1 VQNYGTL
8 QAQSTLVK
16 KIAVLGAGRSAGPLI
31 EYLATHPDSSAW
43 TVSVYDQ
50 DAETLARKTA
60 SFPNITVASGD
71 LRSDELLDQIV
82 SAHDVVVSMLPAFM
96 HMPVALRCVRM
107 AKHLVTASYISPEM
121 QALDAEVKAKGLVF
135 VNECGV
141 DPGIDHMS
149 TMELLNRLR
158 GEGAEVTSYESF
170 CGGIL
175 APESPSNPWSYK
187 FTWNPRNVVLAGA
200 GGAVHFVQEGN
211 FKHIPY
217 HQVFR
222 RTEFL
227 DIPGYGRFEGYANR
241 DSLKYQSAY
250 GLDGVGTMY
259 RGTLR
264 RPGFCRAWDVFV
276 QLGAT
281 DDSYPLERVDQM
293 THREFLNTFLA
304 YHPTDS
310 VELKLMHYLSISQD
324 SDLMEKLSWLGLF
337 SSEPVG
343 LSEGTPA
350 QVLQHILMKKWTM
363 TNDDVDMLAM
373 IHRIEYALDGQ
384 RHELQSSLIAKGKS
398 SEVTAMSYTVGW
410 PVAMATR
417 LAALDLIPE
426 RGVLMPTI
434 PSLYQPILAELGSRG
449 IRFDE
454 RVYKL

>member
-1 VQNYGTL
+1 
-8 QAQSTLVK
+8 VK

-31 EYLATHPDSSAW
+31 EYLATHPDSSSW

-60 SFPNITVASGD
+60 SFRNVSVESGD
-71 LRSDELLDQIV
+71 LRSTELLDRIV

-96 HMPVALRCVRM
+96 HLPVAERCVRFGR
-107 AKHLVTASYISPEM
+107 HLVTASYISPEM
-121 QALDAEVKAKGLVF
+121 QALDAEVRAKGLVF

-149 TMELLNRLR
+149 TMELLHRLR
-158 GEGAEVTSYESF
+158 REGAQVTSYESF

-200 GGAVHFVQEGN
+200 GGAVHFVQEGQ

-217 HQVFR
+217 HEVFR

-227 DIPGYGRFEGYANR
+227 DIPGYGRFEAYANR

-250 GLDGVGTMY
+250 GLEGIGTMY

-264 RPGFCRAWDVFV
+264 RPGFCRAWDVLV
-276 QLGAT
+276 KLGAT
-281 DDSYPLERVDQM
+281 DDSYPLEHVDAM
-293 THREFLNTFLA
+293 THRDFLNTFLA
-304 YHPTDS
+304 YRPTDS
-310 VELKLMHYLSISQD
+310 VELKLMHYLNISQD
-324 SDLMEKLSWLGLF
+324 SDVMERLEWLGLF
-337 SSEPVG
+337 ADEPVG

-350 QVLQHILMKKWTM
+350 QVLQQILMKKWTM
-363 TNDDVDMLAM
+363 TDADVDMLAM
-373 IHRIEYALDGQ
+373 IHRIEYTQNGQ
-384 RHELQSSLIAKGKS
+384 RHRLQSSLVAKGVS
-398 SEVTAMSYTVGW
+398 ADVTAMSYTVGW

-417 LAALDLIPE
+417 LVALDLIPE
-426 RGVLMPTI
+426 RGVLMPNI
-434 PSLYQPILAELGSRG
+434 PSLYEPILAELGGRG

-454 RVYKL
+454 RDQRL

>member
-1 VQNYGTL
+1 
-8 QAQSTLVK
+8 VK

-31 EYLATHPDSSAW
+31 EYLATHPDSSSW

-60 SFPNITVASGD
+60 SFRNVSVESGD
-71 LRSDELLDQIV
+71 LRSTELLDRIV

-96 HMPVALRCVRM
+96 HLPVAERCVRFGR
-107 AKHLVTASYISPEM
+107 HLVTASYISPEM
-121 QALDAEVKAKGLVF
+121 QALDAEVRAKGLVF

-149 TMELLNRLR
+149 TMELLHRLR
-158 GEGAEVTSYESF
+158 REGAQVTSYESF

-175 APESPSNPWSYK
+175 APESPANPWSYK

-200 GGAVHFVQEGN
+200 GGAVHFVQEGQ

-217 HQVFR
+217 HEVFR

-227 DIPGYGRFEGYANR
+227 DIPGYGRFEAYANR

-250 GLDGVGTMY
+250 GLEGIGTMY

-264 RPGFCRAWDVFV
+264 RPGFCRAWDVLV
-276 QLGAT
+276 KLGAT
-281 DDSYPLERVDQM
+281 DDSYPLEHVDAM
-293 THREFLNTFLA
+293 THRDFLNTFLA
-304 YHPTDS
+304 YRPTDS
-310 VELKLMHYLSISQD
+310 VELKLMHYLNISQD
-324 SDLMEKLSWLGLF
+324 SDVMERLEWLGLF
-337 SSEPVG
+337 ADEPVG

-350 QVLQHILMKKWTM
+350 QVLQQILMKKWTM
-363 TNDDVDMLAM
+363 TDADVDMLAM
-373 IHRIEYALDGQ
+373 IHRIEYTQNGQ
-384 RHELQSSLIAKGKS
+384 RHRLQSSLVAKGVS
-398 SEVTAMSYTVGW
+398 ADVTAMSYTVGW

-417 LAALDLIPE
+417 LVALDLIPE
-426 RGVLMPTI
+426 RGVLMPNI
-434 PSLYQPILAELGSRG
+434 PSLYEPILGELGGRG

-454 RVYKL
+454 RDQRL

>member
-1 VQNYGTL
+1 
-8 QAQSTLVK
+8 VK

-31 EYLATHPDSSAW
+31 EYLATHPDSSSW

-60 SFPNITVASGD
+60 SFRNVSVESGD
-71 LRSDELLDQIV
+71 LRSTELLDRIV

-96 HMPVALRCVRM
+96 HLPVAERCVRFGR
-107 AKHLVTASYISPEM
+107 HLVTASYISPEM
-121 QALDAEVKAKGLVF
+121 QALDAEVRAKGLVF

-149 TMELLNRLR
+149 TMELLHRLR
-158 GEGAEVTSYESF
+158 REGALVTSYESF

-175 APESPSNPWSYK
+175 APESPANPWSYK

-200 GGAVHFVQEGN
+200 GGAVHFVQEGQ

-217 HQVFR
+217 HEVFR

-227 DIPGYGRFEGYANR
+227 DIPGYGRFEAYANR

-250 GLDGVGTMY
+250 GLEGIGTMY

-264 RPGFCRAWDVFV
+264 RPGFCRAWDVLV
-276 QLGAT
+276 KLGAT
-281 DDSYPLERVDQM
+281 DDSYPLEHVDAM
-293 THREFLNTFLA
+293 THRDFLNTFLA
-304 YHPTDS
+304 YRPTDS
-310 VELKLMHYLSISQD
+310 VELKLMHYLNISQD
-324 SDLMEKLSWLGLF
+324 SDVMERLEWLGLF
-337 SSEPVG
+337 ADEPVG

-350 QVLQHILMKKWTM
+350 QVLQQILMKKWTM
-363 TNDDVDMLAM
+363 TDADVDMLAM
-373 IHRIEYALDGQ
+373 IHRIEYTQNGQ
-384 RHELQSSLIAKGKS
+384 RHRLQSSLVAKGVS
-398 SEVTAMSYTVGW
+398 ADVTAMSYTVGW

-417 LAALDLIPE
+417 LVALDLIPE
-426 RGVLMPTI
+426 RGVLMPNI
-434 PSLYQPILAELGSRG
+434 PSLYEPILAELGGRG

-454 RVYKL
+454 RDQRL

>member
-1 VQNYGTL
+1 M
-8 QAQSTLVK
+8 TLVK

-31 EYLATHPDSSAW
+31 EYLATHPDSSSW

-60 SFPNITVASGD
+60 SFRNVSVESGD
-71 LRSDELLDQIV
+71 LRSTELLDRIV

-96 HMPVALRCVRM
+96 HLPVAERCVRFGR
-107 AKHLVTASYISPEM
+107 HLVTASYISPEM
-121 QALDAEVKAKGLVF
+121 QALDAEVRAKGLVF

-149 TMELLNRLR
+149 TMELLHRLR
-158 GEGAEVTSYESF
+158 REGALVTSYESF

-175 APESPSNPWSYK
+175 APESPANPWSYK

-200 GGAVHFVQEGN
+200 GGAVHFVQEGQ

-217 HQVFR
+217 HEVFR

-227 DIPGYGRFEGYANR
+227 DIPGYGRFEAYANR

-250 GLDGVGTMY
+250 GLEGIGTMY

-264 RPGFCRAWDVFV
+264 RPGFCRAWDVLV
-276 QLGAT
+276 KLGAT
-281 DDSYPLERVDQM
+281 DDSYPLEHVDAM
-293 THREFLNTFLA
+293 THRDFLNTFLA
-304 YHPTDS
+304 YRPTDS
-310 VELKLMHYLSISQD
+310 VELKLMHYLNISQD
-324 SDLMEKLSWLGLF
+324 SDVMERLEWLGLF
-337 SSEPVG
+337 ADEPVG

-350 QVLQHILMKKWTM
+350 QVLQQILMKKWTM
-363 TNDDVDMLAM
+363 TDADVDMLAM
-373 IHRIEYALDGQ
+373 IHRIEYTQNGQ
-384 RHELQSSLIAKGKS
+384 RHRLQSSLVAKGVS
-398 SEVTAMSYTVGW
+398 ADVTAMSYTVGW

-417 LAALDLIPE
+417 LVALDLIPE
-426 RGVLMPTI
+426 RGVLMPNI
-434 PSLYQPILAELGSRG
+434 PSLYEPILAELGGRG

-454 RVYKL
+454 RDQRL

>member
-1 VQNYGTL
+1 L
-8 QAQSTLVK
+8 TLVK

-31 EYLATHPDSSAW
+31 EYLATHPDSSSW

-60 SFPNITVASGD
+60 SFRNVSVESGD
-71 LRSDELLDQIV
+71 LRSTELLDRIV

-96 HMPVALRCVRM
+96 HLPVAERCVRFGR
-107 AKHLVTASYISPEM
+107 HLVTASYISPEM
-121 QALDAEVKAKGLVF
+121 QALDAEVRAKGLVF

-149 TMELLNRLR
+149 TMELLHRLR
-158 GEGAEVTSYESF
+158 REGALVTSYESF

-175 APESPSNPWSYK
+175 APESPANPWSYK

-200 GGAVHFVQEGN
+200 GGAVHFVQEGQ

-217 HQVFR
+217 HEVFR

-227 DIPGYGRFEGYANR
+227 DIPGYGRFEAYANR

-250 GLDGVGTMY
+250 GLEGIGTMY

-264 RPGFCRAWDVFV
+264 RPGFCRAWDVLV
-276 QLGAT
+276 KLGAT
-281 DDSYPLERVDQM
+281 DDSYPLEHVDAM
-293 THREFLNTFLA
+293 THRDFLNTFLA
-304 YHPTDS
+304 YRPTDS
-310 VELKLMHYLSISQD
+310 VELKLMHYLNISQD
-324 SDLMEKLSWLGLF
+324 SDVMERLEWLGLF
-337 SSEPVG
+337 ADEPVG

-350 QVLQHILMKKWTM
+350 QVLQQILMKKWTM
-363 TNDDVDMLAM
+363 TDADVDMLAM
-373 IHRIEYALDGQ
+373 IHRIEYTQNGQ
-384 RHELQSSLIAKGKS
+384 RHRLQSSLVAKGVS
-398 SEVTAMSYTVGW
+398 ADVTAMSYTVGW

-417 LAALDLIPE
+417 LVALDLIPE
-426 RGVLMPTI
+426 RGVLMPNI
-434 PSLYQPILAELGSRG
+434 PSLYEPILAELGGRG

-454 RVYKL
+454 RDQRL

>member
-1 VQNYGTL
+1 M
-8 QAQSTLVK
+8 K

-31 EYLATHPDSSAW
+31 EYLATHPDSSSW

-60 SFPNITVASGD
+60 SFRNVSVESGD
-71 LRSDELLDQIV
+71 LRSTELLDRIV

-96 HMPVALRCVRM
+96 HLPVAERCVRFGRN
-107 AKHLVTASYISPEM
+107 LVTASYISPEM
-121 QALDAEVKAKGLVF
+121 QALDAEVRAKGLVF

-149 TMELLNRLR
+149 TMELLHRLR
-158 GEGAEVTSYESF
+158 REGAQVTSYESF

-175 APESPSNPWSYK
+175 APESPANPWSYK

-200 GGAVHFVQEGN
+200 GGAVHFVQEGQ

-217 HQVFR
+217 HEVFR

-227 DIPGYGRFEGYANR
+227 DIPGYGRFEAYANR

-250 GLDGVGTMY
+250 GLEGIGTMY

-264 RPGFCRAWDVFV
+264 RPGFCRAWDVLV
-276 QLGAT
+276 KLGAT
-281 DDSYPLERVDQM
+281 DDSYPLEHVDAM
-293 THREFLNTFLA
+293 THRDFLNTFLA
-304 YHPTDS
+304 YRPTDS
-310 VELKLMHYLSISQD
+310 VELKLMHYLNISQD
-324 SDLMEKLSWLGLF
+324 SDVMERLEWLGLF
-337 SSEPVG
+337 ADEPVG

-350 QVLQHILMKKWTM
+350 QVLQQILMKKWTM
-363 TNDDVDMLAM
+363 TDADVDMLAM
-373 IHRIEYALDGQ
+373 IHRIEYTQNGQ
-384 RHELQSSLIAKGKS
+384 RHRLQSSLVAKGVS
-398 SEVTAMSYTVGW
+398 ADVTAMSYTVGW

-417 LAALDLIPE
+417 LVALDLIPE
-426 RGVLMPTI
+426 RGVLMPNI
-434 PSLYQPILAELGSRG
+434 PSLYEPILAELGGRG

-454 RVYKL
+454 RDQRL

>member
-1 VQNYGTL
+1 M
-8 QAQSTLVK
+8 K

-31 EYLATHPDSSAW
+31 EYLATHPDSSSW

-60 SFPNITVASGD
+60 SFRNVSVESGD
-71 LRSDELLDQIV
+71 LRSTELLDRIV

-96 HMPVALRCVRM
+96 HLPVAERCVRFGR
-107 AKHLVTASYISPEM
+107 HLVTASYISPEM
-121 QALDAEVKAKGLVF
+121 QALDAEVRAKGLVF

-149 TMELLNRLR
+149 TMELLHRLR
-158 GEGAEVTSYESF
+158 REGAQLTSYESF

-175 APESPSNPWSYK
+175 APESPANPWSYK

-200 GGAVHFVQEGN
+200 GGAVHFVQEGQ

-217 HQVFR
+217 HEVFR

-227 DIPGYGRFEGYANR
+227 DIPGYGRFEAYANR

-250 GLDGVGTMY
+250 GLEGIGTMY

-264 RPGFCRAWDVFV
+264 RPGFCRAWDVLV
-276 QLGAT
+276 KLGAT
-281 DDSYPLERVDQM
+281 DDSYPLEHVDAM
-293 THREFLNTFLA
+293 THRDFLNTFLA
-304 YHPTDS
+304 YRPTDS
-310 VELKLMHYLSISQD
+310 VELKLMHYLNISQD
-324 SDLMEKLSWLGLF
+324 SDVMERLEWLGLF
-337 SSEPVG
+337 ADEPVG

-350 QVLQHILMKKWTM
+350 QVLQQILMKKWTM
-363 TNDDVDMLAM
+363 TDADVDMLAM
-373 IHRIEYALDGQ
+373 IHRIEYTQNGQ
-384 RHELQSSLIAKGKS
+384 RHRLQSSLVAKGVS
-398 SEVTAMSYTVGW
+398 ADVTAMSYTVGW

-417 LAALDLIPE
+417 LVALDLIPE
-426 RGVLMPTI
+426 RGVLMPNI
-434 PSLYQPILAELGSRG
+434 PSLYEPILAELGGRG

-454 RVYKL
+454 RDQRL

>member
-1 VQNYGTL
+1 
-8 QAQSTLVK
+8 VK

-31 EYLATHPDSSAW
+31 EYLATHPDSSSW

-60 SFPNITVASGD
+60 SFRNVSVESGD
-71 LRSDELLDQIV
+71 LRSTELLDRIV

-96 HMPVALRCVRM
+96 HLPVAERCVRFGR
-107 AKHLVTASYISPEM
+107 HLVTASYISPEM
-121 QALDAEVKAKGLVF
+121 QALDAEVRAKGLVF

-149 TMELLNRLR
+149 TMELLHRLR
-158 GEGAEVTSYESF
+158 REGAQVMSYESF

-175 APESPSNPWSYK
+175 APESPANPWSYK

-200 GGAVHFVQEGN
+200 GGAVHFVQEGQ

-217 HQVFR
+217 HEVFR

-227 DIPGYGRFEGYANR
+227 DIPGYGRFEAYANR

-250 GLDGVGTMY
+250 GLEGIGTMY

-264 RPGFCRAWDVFV
+264 RPGFCRAWDVLV
-276 QLGAT
+276 KLGAT
-281 DDSYPLERVDQM
+281 DDSYPLEHVDAM
-293 THREFLNTFLA
+293 THRDFLNTFLA
-304 YHPTDS
+304 YRPTDS
-310 VELKLMHYLSISQD
+310 VELKLMHYLNISQD
-324 SDLMEKLSWLGLF
+324 SDVMERLEWLGLF
-337 SSEPVG
+337 ADEPVG

-350 QVLQHILMKKWTM
+350 QVLQQILMKKWTM
-363 TNDDVDMLAM
+363 TDADVDMLAM
-373 IHRIEYALDGQ
+373 IHRIEYTQNGQ
-384 RHELQSSLIAKGKS
+384 RHRLQSSLVAKGVS
-398 SEVTAMSYTVGW
+398 ADVTAMSYTVGW

-417 LAALDLIPE
+417 LVALDLIPE
-426 RGVLMPTI
+426 RGVLMPNI
-434 PSLYQPILAELGSRG
+434 PSLYEPILAELGGRG

-454 RVYKL
+454 RDQRL

>member
-1 VQNYGTL
+1 
-8 QAQSTLVK
+8 VK

-31 EYLATHPDSSAW
+31 EYLATHPDSSSW

-60 SFPNITVASGD
+60 SFRNVSVESGD
-71 LRSDELLDQIV
+71 LRSTELLDRIV

-96 HMPVALRCVRM
+96 HLPVAERCVRFGR
-107 AKHLVTASYISPEM
+107 HLVTASYISPEM
-121 QALDAEVKAKGLVF
+121 QALDAEVRAKGLVF

-149 TMELLNRLR
+149 TMELLHRLR
-158 GEGAEVTSYESF
+158 REGAQVTSYESF

-175 APESPSNPWSYK
+175 APESPANPWSYK

-200 GGAVHFVQEGN
+200 GGAVHFVQEGQ

-217 HQVFR
+217 HEVFR

-227 DIPGYGRFEGYANR
+227 DIPGYGRFEAYANR

-250 GLDGVGTMY
+250 GLEGIGTMY

-264 RPGFCRAWDVFV
+264 RPGFCRAWDVLV
-276 QLGAT
+276 KLGAT
-281 DDSYPLERVDQM
+281 DDSYPLEHVDAM
-293 THREFLNTFLA
+293 THRDFLNTFLA
-304 YHPTDS
+304 YRPTDS
-310 VELKLMHYLSISQD
+310 VELKLMHYLNISQD
-324 SDLMEKLSWLGLF
+324 SDVMERLEWLGLF
-337 SSEPVG
+337 ADEPVG

-350 QVLQHILMKKWTM
+350 QVLQQILMKKWTM
-363 TNDDVDMLAM
+363 TDADVDMLAM
-373 IHRIEYALDGQ
+373 IHRIEYTQNGQ
-384 RHELQSSLIAKGKS
+384 RHRLQSSLVAKGVS
-398 SEVTAMSYTVGW
+398 ADVTAMSYTVGW

-417 LAALDLIPE
+417 LVALDLIPE
-426 RGVLMPTI
+426 RGVLMPNI
-434 PSLYQPILAELGSRG
+434 PSLYEPILAELGGRG

-454 RVYKL
+454 RDQRL